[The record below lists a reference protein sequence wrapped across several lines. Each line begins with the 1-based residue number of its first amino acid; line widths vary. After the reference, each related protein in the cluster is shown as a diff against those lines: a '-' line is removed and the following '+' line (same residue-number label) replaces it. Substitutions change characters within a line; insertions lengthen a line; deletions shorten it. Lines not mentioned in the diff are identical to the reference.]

1 MRTSHSLSMTTPSA
15 GEWSKRWKP
24 ASISCFKSCPCIF
37 SWLHTNNIVSWT
49 GQFKA
54 EMTFFMNR
62 TEQNLAAQKW
72 HWFMTGQNRTWLH
85 TWHCLWTGQN
95 RTLLH
100 TWHCF
105 MNRAEQNLAA
115 QMTLFYEQDRTE
127 LCCTNDVVL
136 WTNRTKHGCT
146 NNIVNE
152 QAVQNVAVQKWHC
165 FMNRQYRTWLHKWRC
180 FMNKQ
185 NNIVNEQDKSELGCT
200 NDNVLWLNY
209 FVIVTCK

>member
-72 HWFMTGQNRTWLH
+72 HCFMTEQNRTWLHIWHCFMTGQNRTLLH
-85 TWHCLWTGQN
+85 TWHCFMTGQNRNLLHTWHCFMTWQN

-127 LCCTNDVVL
+127 LCCTNDVVY
-136 WTNRTKHGCT
+136 
-146 NNIVNE
+146 E
-152 QAVQNVAVQKWHC
+152 Q
-165 FMNRQYRTWLHKWRC
+165 T
-180 FMNKQ
+180 
-185 NNIVNEQDKSELGCT
+185 EQSMAAQIT
-200 NDNVLWLNY
+200 
-209 FVIVTCK
+209 